1 MNIAFLYLSHRSAN
15 ADVHIYTLSSE
26 VYLTNE
32 GVRTIV
38 PSPKWPDG
46 ASILWQSNSVGAS
59 TWHLSNIA
67 DVFDQ
72 GRNVAAVAVTVTCIH
87 TE

>member
-1 MNIAFLYLSHRSAN
+1 MFSKLCSQALLQALVVLTGYLNIAFLYLSHRSAN

-38 PSPKWPDG
+38 PSPK
-46 ASILWQSNSVGAS
+46 
-59 TWHLSNIA
+59 
-67 DVFDQ
+67 
-72 GRNVAAVAVTVTCIH
+72 
-87 TE
+87 